1 MLVVTP
7 TRVAAAEMAASL
19 QRGSKL
25 AGVHLESGGDS
36 QRILSYP
43 SSRTIRVVS
52 ADQLLSALSTKMSF
66 SSINNLHL
74 VVCDGLEQ
82 LDPIYELSLSLL
94 RLKQQSQPT
103 RYIGFSASLNDALDL
118 ARWLGVDSPAVN
130 SFRPQDREQ
139 SVVTFRQSFSVPYS
153 AALFKTMAKPAHL
166 AIQNS
171 PRGSS
176 AIVFVPSRGQCR
188 PIALDLITRCTLE
201 METGRGYIPDE
212 VSDDF
217 VGDYCA
223 RLQDTSLLDF
233 VLKGVGFYH
242 PGIPKA
248 DRILMLEMYAEGI
261 IRVLIA
267 PKDSCWN
274 LPARG
279 AVVIVMGT
287 QYVHVDD
294 KGASRQIRD
303 YTLTEVVRMQS
314 RAIQQSG
321 TGFFYLFC
329 QAEALETYS
338 RFLDDG
344 LPLESQLSDSHLL
357 SDWVK
362 SFYSDSSD
370 KQRIVDAL
378 SFTFLSRRIIS
389 NPSYYG
395 FSKRDKGENISAFA
409 DRAVDD
415 MYKKARASS
424 ASGS

>member
-7 TRVAAAEMAASL
+7 TRVAALEMASEL
-19 QRGSKL
+19 QHGSKITGIL
-25 AGVHLESGGDS
+25 LESGGDS
-36 QRILSYP
+36 QRIFSCP

-52 ADQLLSALSTKMSF
+52 ADQLLRALSTKTSF
-66 SSINNLHL
+66 SSVNNLHL
-74 VVCDGLEQ
+74 VICDGLEQ

-94 RLKQQSQPT
+94 RLKQQLHPT
-103 RYIGFSASLNDALDL
+103 RYIGISASLNDASDL
-118 ARWLGVDSPAVN
+118 ARWLAVDSPAVN

-171 PRGSS
+171 PRGSP

-201 METGRGYIPDE
+201 IETGRGYISDE

-242 PGIPKA
+242 SGIPKG
-248 DRILMLEMYAEGI
+248 DRILMLEMFAEGI
-261 IRVLIA
+261 IRVLIV

-274 LPARG
+274 LPARA

-287 QYVHVDD
+287 QYVHVED

-314 RAIQQSG
+314 RAVQQSG

-329 QAEALETYS
+329 QADALETYS

-344 LPLESQLSDSHLL
+344 LPLESQLSDSQLL
-357 SDWVK
+357 RDWIK
-362 SFYSDSSD
+362 SFYSDNSD

-378 SFTFLSRRIIS
+378 SFTYLSRRITS
-389 NPSYYG
+389 NSSYYG
-395 FSKRDKGENISAFA
+395 FSKHDKGENISAVA

-415 MYKKARASS
+415 IYKKAQATSS
-424 ASGS
+424 DS